1 MTRAA
6 ATARRGAGAHS
17 DAGADD
23 SPLIGYFQRAELPFH
38 SLLFV
43 LPLIVVYEVGTR
55 FHVLPGQLVAF
66 RLMQDFFHLFGAS
79 GRYLPALAVVGI
91 LLAWHIA
98 RKDPWTIRGGTLLG
112 MSAESTLLCIPLIA
126 VGFVANYY
134 IPPVPLSAASQWR
147 SDIINSFGAGVYE
160 ELVFRLIAF
169 TLLSFLLLDLFKLPK
184 WIGVLGIVVI
194 SSVLFSLYHY
204 LGIEL
209 FQWRT
214 FIFRLMAGIYFGVVF
229 LYRGFGITAG
239 AHVAYDVVVHT
250 LPHLLGR

>member
-6 ATARRGAGAHS
+6 TSRRAAAARND
-17 DAGADD
+17 DAIDD

-38 SLLFV
+38 SLAFV
-43 LPLIVVYEVGTR
+43 IPLVIVYEVGTR
-55 FHVLPGQLVAF
+55 FHVLSGQLVAF

-79 GRYLPALAVVGI
+79 GRYLPAMAVVGI

-98 RKDPWTIRGGTLLG
+98 RKDPWSVHGGTLLG
-112 MSAESTLLCIPLIA
+112 MAVESVMLCIPLIA
-126 VGFVANYY
+126 IGFVANYY
-134 IPPVPLSAASQWR
+134 IPPMPLSAMFQWR
-147 SDIINSFGAGVYE
+147 SDIVNSFGAGVYE

-184 WIGVLGIVVI
+184 WIGVLGIVLI

-204 LGIEL
+204 LGVEL

-214 FIFRLMAGIYFGVVF
+214 FLFRMMAGIYFGVVF

-239 AHVAYDVVVHT
+239 SHVAYDVVVHT
-250 LPHLLGR
+250 LPLLLRR